1 MSLRQNPK
9 NVGFDSS
16 ESNEGQDPSQLDHA
30 SVYTGGDMTVKL
42 KKIDDKP
49 RNSIDTVLEWKVVP
63 ESTAYKGF

>member
-1 MSLRQNPK
+1 MRVKIQVNLITH
-9 NVGFDSS
+9 
-16 ESNEGQDPSQLDHA
+16 HA
-30 SVYTGGDMTVKL
+30 SVYIGGDMTVKL